1 MAYRIAS
8 LIHFYKVT
16 MERTVGEDTL
26 MSGVLSEIKDHAYEV
41 FFETLRT
48 QGRSLLR
55 FIQVRLFPPLALCLK
70 SA

>member
-55 FIQVRLFPPLALCLK
+55 FIQVRLLPTLALCPR
-70 SA
+70 SV